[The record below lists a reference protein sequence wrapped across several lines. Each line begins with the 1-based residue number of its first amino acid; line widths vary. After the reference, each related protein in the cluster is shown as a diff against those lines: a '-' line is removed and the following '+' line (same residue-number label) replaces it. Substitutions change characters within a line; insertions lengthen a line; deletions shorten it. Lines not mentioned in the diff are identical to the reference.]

1 MELTFR
7 GGTLTR
13 LLSVAVFF
21 VLQFTSL
28 SGSSDECEDRLLSW
42 RGHTFHVRRCPYM
55 APEGGGVADS
65 QPVTRVPITVR
76 LLGDFMEDLRN
87 DSSTTYINFTEEF
100 NKAVTSMFKD
110 LQSFIG
116 VEIQHYSA
124 GSIVVEFDIIIQEE
138 IVDVDDVIDVV
149 SVIASSLASSNSTL
163 GNFTVGEVSFV
174 ADDNTTSAV
183 TPCDCG
189 QLNCVN
195 VLGDCVAFC
204 SSNINYCFNGG
215 TCRSN
220 RTTHLSCDCLV
231 TQDVFYTGERCENEV
246 VITRRPPTTEVDT
259 ESPTDS
265 PENWTVFV
273 TTMDMTTAS
282 NQGPKTPSP
291 AKSTAPST
299 RGMDISTALPTT
311 RTTVLGDSTVL
322 PTTCTTAAYVSV
334 PSPTPSPKTGPVPPS
349 KCTFPFEYNNKVYHE
364 CTTTDSSHPWCAWDS
379 VYRYSRWGYCEVQEP
394 KEPGCSFPFMYH
406 GNFYFSCTTE
416 NSYGRPWCAYNTK
429 YQQENWR
436 HCDGSE
442 EVHEPE
448 KPEETECAFPFVYK
462 GNIYYSCTTE
472 GYIVPW
478 CARDRLYHPD
488 RWVLCAS
495 KTTDTEHDT
504 ADKTLPDERCQSQ
517 FWYKDELYTGCT
529 DQDSL
534 YPWCAWDVTY
544 QKGRWSVCDAKAD
557 KDTDG
562 SGDLSGSGS
571 GDEEEEGSALSP
583 KNEDEDAWLW
593 DDTSCHIPFVY
604 KGKTYSRCT
613 TKDSLVP
620 WCSVDPVF
628 QPGLGRWAFCTEEQ
642 SRPQP
647 PRDEDT
653 PPTSTDTD
661 GQCVFPFYYNGM
673 RYTGCAMA
681 DALTPW
687 CAWDQVYRKNRWSY
701 CEKAL
706 PEPSGVEGRPYDCV
720 FPFHFGG
727 HWNYDCIVSE
737 SGRPWCPWDQFYRTG
752 RYSFCDVD
760 KKNEKPPSEGSG
772 EPEMS
777 GSGEEVACTFP
788 FYYNDVLYKR
798 CALVDSLLPWCAWDE
813 TFQEGRWSVCDFTH
827 DQANSSEDDTSGSGS
842 GEDME
847 NILCTFPF
855 FYKHKEYN
863 ECTMDD
869 SLIPWCAWDKIYN
882 EGRWSHC
889 NKEQSSALHTP
900 ERPDKCVFPFNYE
913 GQWHYDCAVSSI
925 DMAWC
930 AWDKVYVHGRFSFC
944 DLNKG
949 EGSAEGSGN
958 SEPGELEETSGS
970 GAAIPCTFP
979 FKYEGIW
986 YEGCSPA
993 DSVLPWC
1000 AWDAEFQPGRWSV
1013 CDGTN
1018 KKTDDGSNKGSGEI
1032 DEDQSDSWLSG
1043 AEDAWLWDET
1053 SCVFPFMYKGV
1064 LYRKCTTHDSSHP
1077 WCSVDAIYQ
1086 QGWGRWAYCRKS
1098 NDNANS
1104 TKPTQLPES
1113 YLRDPRCIFP
1123 FYYNKKWH
1131 SECTMEDSLIP
1142 WCAWDYVLQP
1152 DRWSYCETTERPDEG
1167 SGHVESS
1174 GEEMSGSGDETS
1186 CVFPFRY
1193 HGIWHSDCTL
1203 VDSIVPWCAWDHDY
1217 KEGRY
1222 TICKE
1227 GSKTSNTHPT
1237 EAPGDSETSGS
1248 GDEET
1253 CSFPFMYNGVL
1264 YTGCTNVDSIVP
1276 WCAWDQHYQE
1286 ERYSICDEL
1295 TEVYLPDAKDEK
1307 ACVFPF
1313 RYDGDV
1319 YDSCTT
1325 KDSAML
1331 PWCAWDGEY
1340 QFGRW
1345 SYCKG
1350 TVKPTSSPPPAV
1362 PVECVFPFY
1371 YRGQR
1376 YNECTAVGFA
1386 LPWCAWDHTYTEGR
1400 WSVCKEKPSEEQPRP
1415 SDENCAFPFV
1425 YRGLV
1430 FTQCTT
1436 VDSTRPWCS
1445 WGHLHT
1451 SGRWSYCECT
1461 FPFRYQGRTYHS
1473 CTTDGWHEPW
1483 CALDSQYLPHRWT
1496 TCTEKITTTAK
1507 PSKTTTSPK
1516 KPTSPEVLITTEVVT
1531 SAPRT
1536 DVDIVTEFFT
1546 PNVAT
1551 EVIDLT
1557 TAIIKTTEIER
1568 EFSTQETTQ
1577 DTTVNMAQSTVT
1589 ELLPDATEQAKEEAT
1604 TNLDDT
1610 SMGTDETTTVGVQG
1624 STQVFQATTGESVL
1638 VTTRVMEVETTVETL
1653 EETSDVTAI
1662 SEATSQRTH
1671 TDIPLNTTPVLDV
1684 ETTVKTFEETSAVTA
1699 IEETTSQRTHTV
1711 VPMNTTGVLE
1721 VETTVETLEETSA
1734 VTAISETA
1742 SQRTHTDMPLVTT
1755 DDVQDSTV
1763 ILGQTTVSPTMVQVL
1778 TTSAVD
1784 VSTSEVMQGTTSGVV
1799 KTTTSSTQAKSSP
1812 AVQTSSTVP
1821 LSTSGVVS
1829 SSTST
1834 EVQETTTSAVDPETT
1849 TIVVQEATTSTV
1861 AQDATTVTVQGMTS
1875 EKTSSVA
1882 VQGTTASVGQTTS
1895 SAEVQGTTTSV
1906 GQMTSS
1912 TAVQG
1917 TTTSVGQTTT
1927 SFAAQDTTTSVD
1939 QAATSSAAQGTTT
1952 SVGQTSTS
1960 AAAQGTTTSVGQM
1973 TTSATVQ
1980 GTTTSVGQTTTS
1992 SAAQGTTM
2000 PVAQTSTSA
2009 AAQGTTTSVGQ
2020 MTTSATAQGTTTS
2033 VGQMTTSAAA
2043 QGTTTT
2049 VGQAATSSA
2058 AQGTTTSVG
2067 QTTTSATAQDSTT
2080 TVGQTTTSAAA
2091 QDTTTS
2097 VGQTT
2102 TSAAAK
2108 DSTTT
2113 VGQTTTSSA
2122 AQGTTTTVGQ
2132 TTTSAAAQDSTTTV
2146 GQTTTSAAAQ
2156 GTTTSVGQAATSS
2169 AAQGTTTSVGQ
2180 TTTSATAQD
2189 STTTVG
2195 QTTTSAAAQDTTT
2208 SVGQTTTSAAA
2219 KDTTTTV
2226 GQTTTSA
2233 AAQGTTTTVG
2243 QTTTSA
2249 AAQDTTTTVGQ
2260 TTTSAAAQDT
2270 TTTVDQT
2277 TTSAAAQGTTISVD
2291 QTTSSIPVQGT
2302 TTSIGQSA
2310 TSSTARGTTASLGQT
2325 TTSTAVQG
2333 TATTVGQT
2341 TTSAA
2346 AQGTTTSAAQTTS
2359 FVTTQATTSS
2369 QVTTTSGVA
2378 EGTTS
2383 TTPAVSTLKPTT
2395 ESSTTQR
2402 LTTVTLPVT
2411 TVVASAVAIEVQI
2424 TSQNFTQELTNS
2436 NTTEY
2441 QQLAQELIDYL
2452 SQLYAD
2458 VPGFQGIVI
2467 NGFREGSVIAEF
2479 DVIIES
2485 QVAASPMEIG
2495 SVLQTAVENTDNTLG
2510 SFVVGRLRVAVEG
2523 NFTEMS
2529 TCSNREGCGNGIR
2542 CTKIGDTCVA
2552 FCRTN
2557 PGYCYNDG
2565 QCSDSANDHLTCLC
2579 PWNLWR
2585 YYSGDKCQNVD
2596 TSVILYIIIGSC
2608 AGGLLILLTAV
2619 SWIGIM
2625 VKRSRNK
2632 SFTHSV
2638 GHTPD
2643 PGQEGSVRRYGYSKD
2658 PFMRSLAEML
2668 EQNAPDGNQLWNK
2681 QVGHTNA
2688 SFLYQPEVERREPEE
2703 GRAAEEENQR
2713 DLLSKMRIYDAQVHD
2728 GMQTISSAT
2737 GSQDITI
2744 HFPPRPSRRT
2754 DNTGFAPLNT
2764 YNPRLLKD
2772 VHL

>member
-1 MELTFR
+1 
-7 GGTLTR
+7 
-13 LLSVAVFF
+13 
-21 VLQFTSL
+21 
-28 SGSSDECEDRLLSW
+28 
-42 RGHTFHVRRCPYM
+42 M

-100 NKAVTSMFKD
+100 NRAVTSMFKV
-110 LQSFIG
+110 LQSFVG

-124 GSIVVEFDIIIQEE
+124 GSIVVEFDIIIEEE

-231 TQDVFYTGERCENEV
+231 TQDAFYTGERCENEV
-246 VITRRPPTTEVDT
+246 VVTRPPTTTGVDT
-259 ESPTDS
+259 ESPTLTDTS
-265 PENWTVFV
+265 ENWTVFV
-273 TTMDMTTAS
+273 TTVDMTTAS
-282 NQGPKTPSP
+282 NQRPEKPSSAKTTIS
-291 AKSTAPST
+291 STST
-299 RGMDISTALPTT
+299 RGMNSSTALTTT
-311 RTTVLGDSTVL
+311 RTTVLRDSTVQ
-322 PTTCTTAAYVSV
+322 PTTSTTAANVSV
-334 PSPTPSPKTGPVPPS
+334 PAPTPSPKSGPVPPS
-349 KCTFPFEYNNKVYHE
+349 ECTFPFEYDNKVYHE
-364 CTTTDSSHPWCAWDS
+364 CTTTNSSHPWCAWDS
-379 VYRYSRWGYCEVQEP
+379 FYRYSRWGYCEVQEP

-406 GNFYFSCTTE
+406 GNYYFSCTTE
-416 NSYGRPWCAYNTK
+416 NSYRRPWCAYDTR

-448 KPEETECAFPFVYK
+448 KPEDTECAFPFVYK

-472 GYIVPW
+472 DYIVPW

-504 ADKTLPDERCQSQ
+504 AEKTLLDERCQSQ

-653 PPTSTDTD
+653 PPKSTDTD

-727 HWNYDCIVSE
+727 HWKYDCIVSE

-855 FYKHKEYN
+855 LYKHKEYN

-869 SLIPWCAWDKIYN
+869 SLIPWCAWDKIYD

-889 NKEQSSALHTP
+889 NKEQSSAPHKP

-1000 AWDAEFQPGRWSV
+1000 AWDAEFQPERWSV

-1032 DEDQSDSWLSG
+1032 DEDQSDPWLSG

-1086 QGWGRWAYCRKS
+1086 QGWGRWAYCSKP

-1104 TKPTQLPES
+1104 TKPTQMPEP

-1131 SECTMEDSLIP
+1131 SECAMEDSLIP

-1152 DRWSYCETTERPDEG
+1152 DRWSYCETTERPAEG

-1174 GEEMSGSGDETS
+1174 GEEMSGSGDETL

-1227 GSKTSNTHPT
+1227 GRKTSNAHPT
-1237 EAPGDSETSGS
+1237 EASGDSETSGS
-1248 GDEET
+1248 GDEEK
-1253 CSFPFMYNGVL
+1253 CSFQFMYSGVL

-1276 WCAWDQHYQE
+1276 WCAWDQRYQE
-1286 ERYSICDEL
+1286 GRYSICDEL
-1295 TEVYLPDAKDEK
+1295 AEVYLPDTKDEK

-1325 KDSAML
+1325 KDSVTM

-1340 QFGRW
+1340 QLGHW

-1362 PVECVFPFY
+1362 PAECVFPFY

-1425 YRGLV
+1425 YRGLA

-1445 WGHLHT
+1445 WGHLHMA
-1451 SGRWSYCECT
+1451 GRWSYCECT

-1496 TCTEKITTTAK
+1496 TCTE
-1507 PSKTTTSPK
+1507 
-1516 KPTSPEVLITTEVVT
+1516 VLITTEVVT

-1546 PNVAT
+1546 PNIAT

-1557 TAIIKTTEIER
+1557 TAIMKTTEIER

-1577 DTTVNMAQSTVT
+1577 DTTVYMAQSTVT

-1610 SMGTDETTTVGVQG
+1610 SMGTDETTMIGVQG

-1653 EETSDVTAI
+1653 EETSHVTAI

-1699 IEETTSQRTHTV
+1699 IGETTSQRTHPV

-1734 VTAISETA
+1734 VTAISETT
-1742 SQRTHTDMPLVTT
+1742 SQRTHTDMALVTT
-1755 DDVQDSTV
+1755 DDVQESTV
-1763 ILGQTTVSPTMVQVL
+1763 ILGQTTVSPTPVQVL
-1778 TTSAVD
+1778 TTSVVD
-1784 VSTSEVMQGTTSGVV
+1784 VSTSEVIQGTTSGVV
-1799 KTTTSSTQAKSSP
+1799 QTTTSSTQAKSSP

-1834 EVQETTTSAVDPETT
+1834 EVQETTTAGYHNFCRSD
-1849 TIVVQEATTSTV
+1849 
-1861 AQDATTVTVQGMTS
+1861 DNFFLG
-1875 EKTSSVA
+1875 
-1882 VQGTTASVGQTTS
+1882 
-1895 SAEVQGTTTSV
+1895 AEHHNACRSDEYFCRGAGHHNYCRSDDYFCR
-1906 GQMTSS
+1906 GAGHHNYCRSDDYFCRGAGHHS
-1912 TAVQG
+1912 YCRSDDYFCLGAG
-1917 TTTSVGQTTT
+1917 HHNCRPDDYFCRGAGHHNFCRPDDYFCRGAEHHNACRSDDYFCRGAGHHNYCR
-1927 SFAAQDTTTSVD
+1927 SDDYFCRGAEHHNACRSDDYFCLGAGHHNCRPDDYFCRGAGHHNYCRSD
-1939 QAATSSAAQGTTT
+1939 DYFCRGAGHHNYCRSDDYFCRGAEHHNACRSDDYFCRGAGHHNYCRSDDYFCRGAEHHNACRSDDYFCLGAGHHNCRPDDYFCRGAGHHNFCRPDDYFCRGAEHHNACR
-1952 SVGQTSTS
+1952 SDDYFCRGAGHHNYCRSDDYFCLGAGHHNCRPDDYFCRGAGHHNFCRPDDYFCRGAEHHNACRS
-1960 AAAQGTTTSVGQM
+1960 DDYFCRGAGHHNYCRSDDYFCRGAGHHNYCRSDDYFCRGAGHHSYCR
-1973 TTSATVQ
+1973 S
-1980 GTTTSVGQTTTS
+1980 
-1992 SAAQGTTM
+1992 
-2000 PVAQTSTSA
+2000 
-2009 AAQGTTTSVGQ
+2009 
-2020 MTTSATAQGTTTS
+2020 
-2033 VGQMTTSAAA
+2033 
-2043 QGTTTT
+2043 
-2049 VGQAATSSA
+2049 
-2058 AQGTTTSVG
+2058 
-2067 QTTTSATAQDSTT
+2067 D
-2080 TVGQTTTSAAA
+2080 
-2091 QDTTTS
+2091 DYFC
-2097 VGQTT
+2097 
-2102 TSAAAK
+2102 
-2108 DSTTT
+2108 
-2113 VGQTTTSSA
+2113 
-2122 AQGTTTTVGQ
+2122 
-2132 TTTSAAAQDSTTTV
+2132 
-2146 GQTTTSAAAQ
+2146 
-2156 GTTTSVGQAATSS
+2156 
-2169 AAQGTTTSVGQ
+2169 
-2180 TTTSATAQD
+2180 
-2189 STTTVG
+2189 
-2195 QTTTSAAAQDTTT
+2195 
-2208 SVGQTTTSAAA
+2208 
-2219 KDTTTTV
+2219 
-2226 GQTTTSA
+2226 
-2233 AAQGTTTTVG
+2233 
-2243 QTTTSA
+2243 
-2249 AAQDTTTTVGQ
+2249 
-2260 TTTSAAAQDT
+2260 
-2270 TTTVDQT
+2270 
-2277 TTSAAAQGTTISVD
+2277 
-2291 QTTSSIPVQGT
+2291 
-2302 TTSIGQSA
+2302 
-2310 TSSTARGTTASLGQT
+2310 RGTGHHNYCRSDDYFCRGAGHHNDCRPDDYFCRGAEHHNACRSDDYFCRDTGHHNFRSPNNNFRH
-2325 TTSTAVQG
+2325 STCHY
-2333 TATTVGQT
+2333 
-2341 TTSAA
+2341 
-2346 AQGTTTSAAQTTS
+2346 
-2359 FVTTQATTSS
+2359 
-2369 QVTTTSGVA
+2369 
-2378 EGTTS
+2378 
-2383 TTPAVSTLKPTT
+2383 LKPI
-2395 ESSTTQR
+2395 
-2402 LTTVTLPVT
+2402 
-2411 TVVASAVAIEVQI
+2411 VASAVAIEVQI

-2495 SVLQTAVENTDNTLG
+2495 SVLQTAMENTDNTLG
-2510 SFVVGRLRVAVEG
+2510 NFVVGQLRVAVEG

-2557 PGYCYNDG
+2557 PGYCYNGG

-2619 SWIGIM
+2619 SGIAIM

-2632 SFTHSV
+2632 SFAHSV

-2668 EQNAPDGNQLWNK
+2668 EQNAPDENQLWNK
-2681 QVGHTNA
+2681 QVGHTNE

-2703 GRAAEEENQR
+2703 GRAAEEESRR

-2744 HFPPRPSRRT
+2744 HFPPRPSRPT